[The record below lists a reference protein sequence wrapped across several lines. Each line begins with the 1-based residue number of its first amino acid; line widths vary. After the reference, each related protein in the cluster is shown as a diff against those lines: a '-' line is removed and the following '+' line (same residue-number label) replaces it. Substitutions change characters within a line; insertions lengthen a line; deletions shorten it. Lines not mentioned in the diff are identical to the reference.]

1 MAVVTMKGLLDA
13 GVHFGHPT
21 KNWNP
26 KMKPYIL
33 TSRNGNYIIDLN
45 KTVENIDIAYDFVK
59 QTVAAGGTIL
69 FVGTKRQAKG
79 AISELATKVGMPYVS
94 ERWPGGMLTN
104 LKTVMKSVRR
114 LKDLEQIDFENISE
128 SGYTKKELLILE
140 REKFKLEKLL
150 NGVRDMT
157 KTPTIVWIVD
167 ILKEKIAVDEA
178 RKLGIPILA
187 IMDTNCDPT
196 NIDYPIAGNDDATK
210 SIELLTNIIA
220 DAVAQGLIARSN
232 VAQTNVSKKAGA
244 SDGSAKPDLASASVE
259 EEPLAEWEKE
269 LLQAAQMKVDES
281 IAAVEEKKASKKA
294 ATVKKATTK

>member
-33 TSRNGNYIIDLN
+33 TARNGNYIIDLN

-59 QTVAAGGTIL
+59 QTVAKGGTIL
-69 FVGTKRQAKG
+69 FVGTKRQAKNSN
-79 AISELATKVGMPYVS
+79 SELATKVGMPYDS
-94 ERWPGGMLTN
+94 ERLPGGMLTN

-140 REKFKLEKLL
+140 REKFKLERLL

-178 RKLGIPILA
+178 RKLGIPIVA
-187 IMDTNCDPT
+187 ILDT
-196 NIDYPIAGNDDATK
+196 
-210 SIELLTNIIA
+210 
-220 DAVAQGLIARSN
+220 
-232 VAQTNVSKKAGA
+232 
-244 SDGSAKPDLASASVE
+244 
-259 EEPLAEWEKE
+259 
-269 LLQAAQMKVDES
+269 
-281 IAAVEEKKASKKA
+281 
-294 ATVKKATTK
+294 